1 MINKHLSLLYIYY
14 KHLRHVQFKLFI
26 NGLEEEMERMLIKLQ
41 VIENKIGYF
50 RRQNKIQNDHDG
62 WDKYA

>member
-1 MINKHLSLLYIYY
+1 MVPPQSGINTSWSKLLHI
-14 KHLRHVQFKLFI
+14 LGPVQFKLFI

-50 RRQNKIQNDHDG
+50 RRQK
-62 WDKYA
+62 